1 MPGVC
6 ADFSL
11 TNDSEIIWGG
21 GLLLF
26 NADVPCTCCGMDRTD
41 TGLFATGPSIGK
53 EGGGG
58 GGGIASSLAVHKQNS
73 FRLNA
78 FNFMVLSIAGKS
90 MSGSPSPNLMQDT

>member
-1 MPGVC
+1 M
-6 ADFSL
+6 
-11 TNDSEIIWGG
+11 
-21 GLLLF
+21 
-26 NADVPCTCCGMDRTD
+26 PCTCCGIDRTD

-73 FRLNA
+73 FRLKA

-90 MSGSPSPNLMQDT
+90 MSGSPSPNLMQDKRHDREILNVQKECIIKMSYKYFV